1 MSGLKIKKVIQ
12 EKGSIS
18 DELDYALMNFLI
30 KNRGTG
36 FTPCKPQLV
45 ELEDGREAIKVSI
58 DNTFVNKENQLMG
71 LGIVGK
77 IFVDPDT
84 LNILYATPKEE
95 LEKNIEKLEERGV
108 EPQPRPKGKY

>member
-1 MSGLKIKKVIQ
+1 MSGPKIKEVLQ

-18 DELDYALMNFLI
+18 DELDFALVNFLI
-30 KNRGTG
+30 KNRGIG

-45 ELEDGREAIKVSI
+45 KLEDGREAIKVSI

-77 IFVDPDT
+77 IYVDPET
-84 LNILYATPKEE
+84 LNILYATSKEE
-95 LEKNIEKLEERGV
+95 IEENIKKLEDRGF

>member
-1 MSGLKIKKVIQ
+1 MAGPKIKKVVQ

-36 FTPCKPQLV
+36 FTPCKPQFV
-45 ELEDGREAIKVSI
+45 ELEDGQEAIKVSI
-58 DNTFVNKENQLMG
+58 DNTFVNKNNQLMG

-77 IFVDPDT
+77 IFVDPDSMK
-84 LNILYATPKEE
+84 ILYATSLEE
-95 LEKNIEKLEERGV
+95 LEENIKKLEESGI